1 MHGRSAPDVAST
13 THALE
18 HLSSAPHGMGVAGEH
33 ARRRCWSRTLVLAAA
48 ITASLDRRC
57 ASAADPAAFKAWI
70 AQHGVSTAKVDM
82 AKECGPGVRGM
93 VAAAD
98 VAVSQRQRQRQRRQ
112 PHALPPAERAQP
124 ALAVSSLTPGLAAQ
138 AGETLLDVPFA
149 LMMTLNTAQQGP
161 LKKVIEEKQISPT
174 MIMALHL
181 LNEKLNPSSFYKDWI
196 SLLPEA
202 FETPL
207 FWGEEDL
214 AGLQGSTILSVVQ
227 RRKETMQADY
237 TALFDVLFA
246 EYPELFKP
254 EEYTFEAFR
263 WALSTVWS
271 RSFVFNIESQLVPV
285 IVPFADMFEHAN
297 VESSFSL
304 EDQEKVFRIT
314 LGKPLKAGERAY
326 ISLGAKPNSQ
336 LLMNYG
342 FVLQDNL

>member
-1 MHGRSAPDVAST
+1 
-13 THALE
+13 
-18 HLSSAPHGMGVAGEH
+18 
-33 ARRRCWSRTLVLAAA
+33 
-48 ITASLDRRC
+48 
-57 ASAADPAAFKAWI
+57 
-70 AQHGVSTAKVDM
+70 
-82 AKECGPGVRGM
+82 
-93 VAAAD
+93 
-98 VAVSQRQRQRQRRQ
+98 
-112 PHALPPAERAQP
+112 
-124 ALAVSSLTPGLAAQ
+124 
-138 AGETLLDVPFA
+138 
-149 LMMTLNTAQQGP
+149 MTLNTAQQGP